1 MAENATPTPGEY
13 KADVGSGAQLEYG
26 DANELN
32 QSLVAGDAVENQLG
46 PAPTATADL
55 GLPAEDFQVEYTD
68 ADEMFTPGNEDEEIL
83 FGPTEGLGRTGPPL
97 AKKPVPNSVLLA
109 LPLLITIANDPKT
122 PPVIKNAYKLILQRL
137 AAEQKAKY

>member
-32 QSLVAGDAVENQLG
+32 QSLVAG
-46 PAPTATADL
+46 
-55 GLPAEDFQVEYTD
+55 D

-97 AKKPVPNSVLLA
+97 AKKPVPNSVLRA
-109 LPLLITIANDPKT
+109 LPLLSTIANDPKT

>member
-32 QSLVAGDAVENQLG
+32 QSLVAGDAVEDKLG
-46 PAPTATADL
+46 PAPVAPKPDL

-68 ADEMFTPGNEDEEIL
+68 EDEMFTPGNEDEEIL
-83 FGPTEGLGRTGPPL
+83 FGPSEGLGGPP
-97 AKKPVPNSVLLA
+97 KPRRPVPNSVLRA
-109 LPLLITIANDPKT
+109 LPLLSTIASDPST
-122 PPVIKNAYKLILQRL
+122 PPAIKAAYKLILERL
-137 AAEQKAKY
+137 AAEHKAAY